1 MAGESGS
8 EDLHAIAAF
17 YDELG
22 PIQEGEVQ
30 GVGNGMASSITHD
43 DIMEGVQRAM
53 LSALATM
60 EGRLGCEELDRM
72 EHFCNERGDI
82 SSQVKIATFHA
93 FCHHTTILQA
103 VVEDCTEATIERSI
117 IKANQ
122 LELEGSPSKVGFLMK
137 HIWSILWLIG
147 LKADVRQ
154 YYREAEVWLKDTL
167 YTSGQ
172 LTGLRRGWCFHLRYA
187 LGNTLYQVAFHNCDG
202 DLQMQRTLLKMALP
216 ELAACAREIAQESE
230 LAAGHHEDALWALTT
245 FGKVAK
251 VIIKLQQGLLGFEVF
266 RAVQEVY
273 NEVAIY
279 ARKLGRKDLE
289 RLLSQLCSGLQE
301 LEEIHKRKLEEYNEE
316 TDEETDEELDG
327 RKSAAAGFK
336 MFVEILKCSV
346 EKLRTE
352 SDDLLE
358 SFDLLSHA
366 CWWTKE
372 SMRSLPFEHLT
383 FRFQMPTVEEYVEAK
398 LEICM
403 LLLGMALTALGE
415 EKEGLYYLETTC
427 RMFESDS
434 KLRVSLHDMQKVL
447 ARAYKEGH
455 ATKDHRK
462 AAEMYEAASK
472 TARDFH
478 TQLVMDMDAASQWI
492 KVPEERVS
500 GMKKIQAAIKMA
512 LETFPFEWVLQA
524 FLFFQ
529 AGMALQESGD
539 EERAV
544 EHLENGMNL
553 CLANNFSFTPLDTDN
568 RGHAREIVV
577 GFAHLLVFYLK
588 KENLAAALTV
598 HKAVSPI
605 LVKLKSITGEDKLW
619 KDTAWR
625 NWQQALEAF
634 REMTGTRYRVNE
646 KEEES
651 SSRVSW
657 NISELMLNE
666 DIGGGY
672 TYLFAIADHFQNLA
686 STKAE
691 DYNWEGAVDNL
702 NVLEEKLRRR
712 GVLGKKGAVILHL
725 NRANFLHCGG
735 DLSLA
740 LEEIQKATEIMQG
753 FEEEDHMLVRKV
765 YFRQSRILWDL
776 QDTDAAHASLDKAEK
791 ACVGNESEL
800 RDIRYWRGYMWMNGG
815 KSEMAEELAIE
826 IALSYA
832 DTQSKLGLESAW
844 VGYLD
849 NTSMALA
856 FYNVETMYRRKK
868 DAVKALLWAE
878 RGRARLYMH
887 RTNQLSTK
895 EFDQSDQYAED
906 TIFKCIELCGPNTI
920 ILECTI
926 VKSTLVLYGLFFHP
940 KVGQGC
946 FSHDMSLDEFFKAP
960 TNCVAGETLEEVVR
974 MVRKQIRKGEDE
986 KAVLGLAV
994 LHSMLV
1000 QSMLKVYPEA
1010 WRFCTNIIFAPQGV
1024 LHLVP
1029 FMALYDGSAKK
1040 FLIEQKAVSV
1050 IPSIRSL
1057 HHCFARQQMLEN
1069 RFQVLDGAF
1078 IAGNP
1083 KPMGVERLHLEP
1095 LPGAS
1100 EEAQQVAKILGVKPW
1115 KRENITKEAV
1125 VKALASN
1132 SVQVVLLAT
1141 HGLTKKHNYP
1151 SGAVALRSARLDNN
1165 NNSATGLD
1173 NISPSG
1179 NSSSPLEQQEVLT
1192 SEELASIKGGV
1203 SAGLVVLSACHSGEG
1218 EVSREGLLGLGHALL
1233 EAGASSALVNLWAV
1247 DDGCTAILIA
1257 DVFRELKK
1265 GTDVLHSV
1273 QKAVVDMLRGPEP
1286 RQIRDWSALTLL
1298 GSPSFQLPAH
1308 MQAAKVNPKQDIL
1321 GQYKYSGSQLSADD
1335 IGGSTMYMRAVVH
1348 HYQDWAG
1355 QQQDEGNFDAAIAIV
1370 SLLESKLQ
1378 KNGLLSAISKCK
1390 LHLWR
1395 AKYMNHL
1402 NAGTR
1407 EALKELQKAVE
1418 VLLDFDKT
1426 PDQLV
1431 AAVFLE
1437 QARAYIKLRDRT
1449 AASAVLD
1456 KALERVA
1463 KSNDSILHYY
1473 SQVFRSFA
1481 LSDDR
1486 EFKAA
1491 ASIVRET
1498 HQLETSSEGVSTWVP
1513 FVDDAGVQN
1522 PFSLYEMLSFG
1533 QGDVNKAVVW
1543 AEQSRSFVS
1552 GDDVATDSAAARNML
1567 KAVAL
1572 CGPNTLIIK
1581 FSYHHQSNFL
1591 MLYGLS
1597 SKVSVCSRKYL
1608 KQFFSEEDNCVMGAS
1623 LVELVSN
1630 VRHHISSGEDEV
1642 AVLGLAVL
1650 YKLLVTPIL
1659 IDYREFFDGYTKIIF
1674 APQGFLCQVPFSA
1687 LYDASEGKF
1696 LVEQMAVSVIPSLR
1710 SLQCCFS
1717 RQRMFE
1723 SSFNPKEH
1731 SNAFVGGNVED
1742 QQLPSAGETA
1752 QEVASILDV
1761 EPYLG
1766 SNLTKETLLEAL
1778 RTCNIVMLATLSVGG
1793 KREQPY
1799 PYGAMVLKHDTA
1811 LDQDEVLTCE
1821 EIGALAGRMRASL
1834 VVIIGSHKG
1843 QPDREAVNGDGL
1855 LGLGHAALEAGAVSV
1870 IASLWDVNDEILKP
1884 LVSSVFRELKQG
1896 SDVMFSVQKSMKDMV
1911 RSAKI
1916 RHWASLIVLGSP
1928 TLRISTQTQTAD
1940 EPTPAVESQSS
1951 NTAGTERVNLDA
1963 VRMNCLRRL
1972 DVITDMGPLYAL
1984 PRETCDMVLQN
1995 MAEVQS
2001 EKMNE
2006 AEQEGGLVAEIMG
2019 CGYLGTVYGA
2029 MGEWST
2035 ARRWLVRSLSVAKEN
2050 WECVKDNLDP
2060 DSVARSALYVA
2071 MLLRLHGTS
2080 SLNFDLDLVRFVLRC
2095 TVPTDESLF
2104 GMIHQVIAIWD

>member
-1 MAGESGS
+1 MAGESGL
-8 EDLHAIAAF
+8 EGLHAIATF

-22 PIQEGEVQ
+22 LIQEGEVQ
-30 GVGNGMASSITHD
+30 DVGNGMASSITHD
-43 DIMEGVQRAM
+43 DIMESVQRAM
-53 LSALATM
+53 LSALGTM
-60 EGRLGCEELDRM
+60 EGRLGCQELEVM
-72 EHFCNERGDI
+72 EQFCSEGGDI

-103 VVEDCTEATIERSI
+103 VTEDCTEATIERSV

-122 LELEGSPSKVGFLMK
+122 LELEGSPTKVGFLMK

-154 YYREAEVWLKDTL
+154 YYKEAGVWLKGTL

-187 LGNTLYQVAFHNCDG
+187 LGNTLYQVAFNNCDG
-202 DLQMQRTLLKMALP
+202 NSQMQSALLKMALP
-216 ELAACAREIAQESE
+216 ELVACAREIAQESE
-230 LAAGHHEDALWALTT
+230 LTVDHHEDAVWALTT

-251 VIIKLQQGLLGFEVF
+251 VIIKLQQGLLEFGVF
-266 RAVQEVY
+266 RKVQEVY

-289 RLLSQLCSGLQE
+289 RLLSQLCSGLSA
-301 LEEIHKRKLEEYNEE
+301 LEEVHKRKLEADNDE
-316 TDEETDEELDG
+316 TDETDEELDEKLDG
-327 RKSAAAGFK
+327 RKSAGAGFK
-336 MFVEILKCSV
+336 MFVEVLKCSV
-346 EKLRTE
+346 EKLRIE
-352 SDDLLE
+352 SDDFLE

-372 SMRSLPFEHLT
+372 SMRSLAFEHLT
-383 FRFQMPTVEEYVEAK
+383 FRFQMPTVEEHVEAK

-415 EKEGLYYLETTC
+415 EEEGLYYLEITC
-427 RMFESDS
+427 KTFESDS
-434 KLRVSLHDMQKVL
+434 KSRVSLHDMQKVL
-447 ARAYKEGH
+447 ARAYGKGLP
-455 ATKDHRK
+455 TKDHRK

-472 TARDFH
+472 TARDLH

-500 GMKKIQAAIKMA
+500 GMEKIQAAIKMA
-512 LETFPFEWVLQA
+512 LEIFPCEWVLQA

-539 EERAV
+539 EEGALKHM
-544 EHLENGMNL
+544 ETGINL
-553 CLANNFSFTPLDTDN
+553 CLANNFSFTPLDTGN
-568 RGHAREIVV
+568 RGHVIEIVI
-577 GFAHLLVFYLK
+577 GFAQLLVLYLK
-588 KENLAAALTV
+588 KENLAAALAL

-625 NWQQALEAF
+625 IWQQALELF
-634 REMTGTRYRVNE
+634 REVTGTEYHVN
-646 KEEES
+646 EES
-651 SSRVSW
+651 SRLISW
-657 NISELMLNE
+657 DISELMLDE

-672 TYLFAIADHFQNLA
+672 TYRFAIADHFQNLA
-686 STKAE
+686 KTEAE
-691 DYNWEGAVDNL
+691 KHNWKGAVYYL
-702 NVLEEKLRRR
+702 NVLEEKLRQR
-712 GVLGKKGAVILHL
+712 GVLGKKGAVILHS
-725 NRANFLHCGG
+725 NRASFLHSGG
-735 DLSLA
+735 DFSLA
-740 LEEIQKATEIMQG
+740 LEEIRKATDIMQD
-753 FEEEDHMLVRKV
+753 FEEEDLMLVRVV
-765 YFRQSRILWDL
+765 YFWQSRIFWDL
-776 QDTDAAHASLDKAEK
+776 QDADAAHASLDKAEK
-791 ACVGNESEL
+791 ACVGNDSKL
-800 RDIRYWRGYMWMNGG
+800 RDIRYWRGYMWWNGG
-815 KSEMAEELAIE
+815 QSEMAEELARE
-826 IALSYA
+826 IALSCA
-832 DTQSKLGLESAW
+832 DAQSKLGIESAW
-844 VGYLD
+844 VGYLE
-849 NTSMALA
+849 NTSMALS
-856 FYNVETMYRRKK
+856 FFNGETICRRKK
-868 DAVKALLWAE
+868 DAVKALIWAE

-906 TIFKCIELCGPNTI
+906 IIFKCIELCGPNTV

-926 VKSTLVLYGLFFHP
+926 MKSTLVLYGLFLHP
-940 KVGQGC
+940 KVGEGC
-946 FSHDMSLDEFFKAP
+946 FSHDMSLDEFFKVP
-960 TNCVAGETLEEVVR
+960 TNCVAGMTLDEVVFT
-974 MVRKQIRKGEDE
+974 VRKQICRRQDE
-986 KAVLGLAV
+986 IAMLGLSV

-1010 WRFCTNIIFAPQGV
+1010 MRFCTNIIFAPQGK
-1024 LHLVP
+1024 LHLIP

-1083 KPMGVERLHLEP
+1083 KPMGAERLLLKP
-1095 LPGAS
+1095 LPGAA
-1100 EEAQQVAKILGVKPW
+1100 EEAQQVAKILGVKPC
-1115 KRENITKEAV
+1115 KEENITKEVV
-1125 VKALASN
+1125 VKALATN

-1141 HGLTKKHNYP
+1141 HGLTEKDNYP
-1151 SGAVALRSARLDNN
+1151 SGAVVLRSARLDNN
-1165 NNSATGLD
+1165 NPATGLD
-1173 NISPSG
+1173 SISHSG
-1179 NSSSPLEQQEVLT
+1179 NSSSLLEQQEVLT
-1192 SEELASIKGGV
+1192 SEELANIKGGI

-1218 EVSREGLLGLGHALL
+1218 EVSREGLLSLGHALL
-1233 EAGASSALVNLWAV
+1233 QAGASSALVNLWAV
-1247 DDGCTAILIA
+1247 DDGSMAILIA
-1257 DVFRELKK
+1257 DVFKELRK
-1265 GTDVLHSV
+1265 GTNVLHSV

-1286 RQIRDWSALTLL
+1286 RHIQDWAALTLL
-1298 GSPSFQLPAH
+1298 GSPSFQLPIH
-1308 MQAAKVNPKQDIL
+1308 MQDSKVNPKQDNL
-1321 GQYKYSGSQLSADD
+1321 GQYNYSGSQLSADD

-1348 HYQDWAG
+1348 HYQDWAR
-1355 QQQDEGNFDAAIAIV
+1355 QQHDEGNFEAAIAIV

-1378 KNGLLSAISKCK
+1378 KNGLLSTIAKCK

-1395 AKYMNHL
+1395 ASYMNHL

-1407 EALKELQKAVE
+1407 EALKELQKAVR
-1418 VLLDFDKT
+1418 VLPDFDKT

-1437 QARAYIKLRDRT
+1437 QARAYIKLRDSS
-1449 AASAVLD
+1449 AASAALD
-1456 KALERVA
+1456 RALESVT
-1463 KSNDSILHYY
+1463 KSNDSMLLYH

-1481 LSDDR
+1481 LSDER
-1486 EFKAA
+1486 EFKSA
-1491 ASIVRET
+1491 ASLVQEA
-1498 HQLETSSEGVSTWVP
+1498 QLETSSEGVSAWIP
-1513 FVDDAGVQN
+1513 FVDDAGVHN

-1543 AEQSRSFVS
+1543 AEQGRSFVS
-1552 GDDVATDSAAARNML
+1552 GDDVATDSAAASNML

-1608 KQFFSEEDNCVMGAS
+1608 KQFFNEEDNCVMGTN

-1630 VRHHISSGEDEV
+1630 VRHHISTGEDEV

-1659 IDYREFFDGYTKIIF
+1659 AEYKEFFDGYTKIIF
-1674 APQGFLCQVPFSA
+1674 APQGFLCQVPFAA
-1687 LYDASEGKF
+1687 LYDASGGKF
-1696 LVEQMAVSVIPSLR
+1696 LVEQMAVGVIPSLR

-1717 RQRMFE
+1717 RQHIFE

-1731 SNAFVGGNVED
+1731 SNAFVGGNYGD
-1742 QQLPSAGETA
+1742 QQLPGAGETA
-1752 QEVASILDV
+1752 QEVAGILDV
-1761 EPYLG
+1761 EPCPET
-1766 SNLTKETLLEAL
+1766 SLTKEALLEAL
-1778 RTCNIVMLATLSVGG
+1778 STCDIVMLATLAVGG

-1799 PYGAMVLKHDTA
+1799 PYRAMVLKKDTA
-1811 LDQDEVLTCE
+1811 LDQAQVLTCE
-1821 EIGALAGRMRASL
+1821 EIGALAGMMRASL
-1834 VVIIGSHKG
+1834 VVTIACHKG
-1843 QPDREAVNGDGL
+1843 QQDQEAVNRDGL

-1870 IASLWDVNDEILKP
+1870 IVSLWDVNDEVLKP

-1896 SDVMFSVQKSMKDMV
+1896 SDVLFSMQKSMKDMV
-1911 RSAKI
+1911 RSAEI
-1916 RHWASLIVLGSP
+1916 RHWASLTVLGSP
-1928 TLRISTQTQTAD
+1928 SLCLSTQTQTAHQ
-1940 EPTPAVESQSS
+1940 PGPAVESQNS
-1951 NTAGTERVNLDA
+1951 NAAGTDHVNLDT

-1972 DVITDMGPLYAL
+1972 NVVTDMGPLHAL
-1984 PRETCDMVLQN
+1984 PQEICDMVLQN
-1995 MAEVQS
+1995 MAEVQN
-2001 EKMNE
+2001 EKMKE
-2006 AEQEGGLVAEIMG
+2006 AEQEGGLVGEIMG

-2050 WECVKDNLDP
+2050 WECVKDNLNP

-2071 MLLRLHGTS
+2071 ILMRLHSIS
-2080 SLNFDLDLVRFVLRC
+2080 SLNFDLDLIRFVLRC
-2095 TVPTDESLF
+2095 TDPTDESLF
-2104 GMIHQVIAIWD
+2104 GMIHQVIAIWE